1 MSSKKINNYAR
12 EKSKKMFFF
21 PSLSCLQVFSYLHAL
36 NLREKRVYVLCFYNL
51 LICLAGSRK
60 MGREKI
66 AMLFIYALY
75 TQRRKK
81 YRRTAESYEAR
92 D

>member
-1 MSSKKINNYAR
+1 
-12 EKSKKMFFF
+12 
-21 PSLSCLQVFSYLHAL
+21 
-36 NLREKRVYVLCFYNL
+36 
-51 LICLAGSRK
+51 